1 MQIVIG
7 IIIGIA
13 VCTLGV
19 RGCVDAVDN
28 GVSKVQHIMK
38 DVSK

>member
-1 MQIVIG
+1 MQILIG

-28 GVSKVQHIMK
+28 GVSKVQQVMK